1 MNRES
6 IFIILH
12 NIFAHT
18 SVQTIKDSMMNVGD
32 LVRYKGENASA
43 AMAAEPEGS
52 KWRKMASVYWFH
64 LARNSPMEH
73 AQGLLELVNEN
84 R

>member
-1 MNRES
+1 
-6 IFIILH
+6 
-12 NIFAHT
+12 
-18 SVQTIKDSMMNVGD
+18 MNVGD

-43 AMAAEPEGS
+43 AMAAEPGIILRVYDYEYQDLDLQDQGS